1 MQGILVI
8 KTKKIIAYIIDYF
21 QNNYSAN
28 ELGLVKLNKI
38 LWFADRAFMYD
49 YYKSIT
55 QGEYI
60 RNPNGP
66 VLKKL
71 DKILSE
77 LEKDGYIKGI
87 DIKKGRYT
95 QKSFKSIKKPDLK
108 GIAAQEI
115 SIIDSIIAKLAPKSA
130 KELSKET
137 HDELWEKTKNGDIM
151 PLESVFLK
159 DIVEPTKKDIQ
170 EALKQ
175 LNKKNINAN

>member
-1 MQGILVI
+1 MI
-8 KTKKIIAYIIDYF
+8 KTKKIIVYIIDYF
-21 QNNYSAN
+21 QNNYSPN
-28 ELGLVKLNKI
+28 KLGAVKLNKI
-38 LWFADRAFMYD
+38 LWFADRAFMYEH
-49 YYKSIT
+49 YKSIT

-66 VLKKL
+66 VLKKI

-87 DIKKGRYT
+87 GIKKGRYT

-115 SIIDSIIAKLAPKSA
+115 NTIDSIMAELASKSA
-130 KELSKET
+130 RELSEQT

-175 LNKKNINAN
+175 LNKKINAH